1 METLTYDRKR
11 LYAAIRD
18 FGVITKVSVSVLD
31 RQFRILSNYSGD
43 NIHFCKEI
51 QKTACGREKCLCSD
65 LRLLQKCQTSRKT
78 EYHICHAGIMDA
90 VVPVIQSDCI
100 IGYVMIGRIRAADF
114 DESKINWMGA
124 DYRKMQTM
132 YEEITA
138 YDETQIGCMLE
149 LAAMTVS
156 FLLTNQILNPKLDA
170 FFMRV
175 SDYVDKHLS
184 EKLSIEQLCRDL
196 NVSKNSLYE
205 KFHLTFGMTVNEYI
219 LSKRLQKGRK
229 MLLETEYPVSQIA
242 EEIGMNS
249 YNYFSRLFKEKYI
262 LSPTK
267 FRKVCKE

>member
-1 METLTYDRKR
+1 MKTLTYDRKR

-18 FGVITKVSVSVLD
+18 FGVITRVSVSVLD
-31 RQFRILSNYSGD
+31 HHFRVLSSYCGG

-51 QKTACGREKCLCSD
+51 QKTACGQEKCLCSD
-65 LRLLQKCQTSRKT
+65 LRLLKKCQKSRKT
-78 EYHICHAGIMDA
+78 EYHICHAGITDA
-90 VVPVIQSDCI
+90 VVPIIQSDCI
-100 IGYVMIGRIRAADF
+100 IGYVMIGRIRAAEF

-124 DYRKMQTM
+124 DSGKMQEM
-132 YEEITA
+132 YDEITA

-170 FFMRV
+170 FSMRV

-196 NVSKNSLYE
+196 NVSRNFLYE
-205 KFHLTFGMTVNEYI
+205 KFRLAFGMTVNEYI
-219 LSKRLQKGRK
+219 LSKRLQKGQK

-267 FRKVCKE
+267 FRKACKE

>member
-1 METLTYDRKR
+1 MKTLTYDRKR

-18 FGVITKVSVSVLD
+18 FGVIAKVSVSVLD
-31 RQFRILSNYSGD
+31 RHFRILSNYSGD

-65 LRLLQKCQTSRKT
+65 LRILQKCQKSRKT

-90 VVPVIQSDCI
+90 VVPIIQSDCV
-100 IGYVMIGRIRAADF
+100 IGYVMIGRIRSADF
-114 DESKINWMGA
+114 DEAKIDWMRA
-124 DYRKMQTM
+124 DSGKMRTM

-138 YDETQIGCMLE
+138 YDENQIECMLE
-149 LAAMTVS
+149 LTAMTVS

-170 FFMRV
+170 FSMRV

-184 EKLSIEQLCRDL
+184 EKLSIGQLCRDL
-196 NVSKNSLYE
+196 NVSRNFLYE
-205 KFHLTFGMTVNEYI
+205 KFRLAFGMTVNEYI
-219 LSKRLQKGRK
+219 LSKRLQKGQK

-267 FRKVCKE
+267 FRKACKE